1 MGDSIQTLIKE
12 YKDGNKEKFLLI
24 TDKME
29 PLISKY
35 VRLLYKDEKED
46 MHSEFVLCLLEAV
59 IAMEYYQ
66 EEGQCIY
73 FLSRALKNK
82 FLELYKKSKLRFDSE
97 MVMEDEFFT
106 GIDMNQSEY
115 EDCVFLEDLK
125 ELMLKQEGKQYNILC
140 DIIFKDEPDAVI
152 AKKNLVSRQY
162 VHRIRKKFYNLL
174 KEKYFK

>member
-1 MGDSIQTLIKE
+1 MGDSIQKLIKE
-12 YKDGNKEKFLLI
+12 YKDGNKEEFLLI
-24 TDKME
+24 ADKME

-59 IAMEYYQ
+59 NSMGYYQ

-73 FLSRALKNK
+73 FLSRALKNR
-82 FLELYKKSKLRFDSE
+82 FLELYKKSKLHFDRE
-97 MVMEDEFFT
+97 MVMEDDFFT
-106 GIDMNQSEY
+106 NMDMDQSEF

-125 ELMLKQEGKQYNILC
+125 GLMGKQEGKQYHILC
-140 DIIFKDEPDAVI
+140 DIVFRDESDAVI
-152 AKKNLVSRQY
+152 AEKNLVSRQY
-162 VHRIRKKFYNLL
+162 VHRVRKNFYNLL